1 VRNDTG
7 DAQDDLGADRLDG
20 RSLDPVLPDLPPQ
33 PERLQLDLA
42 RSDGCDIAR
51 AAGAWP
57 SFWKP
62 FFIIWPLGLVVL
74 GIVWLVVRPKRVVV
88 LNAPASSVPQAW
100 YDDPERPGHKR
111 WWDGATWGVRD
122 DEHPS
127 AVGLPTAPSG

>member
-1 VRNDTG
+1 MTPATRKTIWALIGWTVVASILSYLIYRHNQNACNSTL
-7 DAQDDLGADRLDG
+7 LG
-20 RSLDPVLPDLPPQ
+20 
-33 PERLQLDLA
+33 
-42 RSDGCDIAR
+42 SDGCDIAR
-51 AAGAWP
+51 AAGAEP

-111 WWDGATWGVRD
+111 WWDGATWGGRD

-127 AVGLPTAPSG
+127 AVGLPTTPSG